1 MCCVYVGERGGGEGG
16 IVCLCVHMYHL
27 CVTCIP
33 DTSFNSPSGCP
44 GEPHVYQKDIEE
56 LSDSANSAK
65 IWLQLFIQWWVEYS
79 SNYDEVCPWLK
90 GAESQLEQLVVREE
104 SIQSPPVSPK
114 GLLQDAKVGV

>member
-1 MCCVYVGERGGGEGG
+1 MCSCV
-16 IVCLCVHMYHL
+16 CVHMYHL
-27 CVTCIP
+27 CITC
-33 DTSFNSPSGCP
+33 
-44 GEPHVYQKDIEE
+44 VYQIPHSTLPQVVQVDHMFAIEE
-56 LSDSANSAK
+56 LSDFANSAK

-90 GAESQLEQLVVREE
+90 GAESRLEQLVVREE

>member
-1 MCCVYVGERGGGEGG
+1 M
-16 IVCLCVHMYHL
+16 CVHMYHL
-27 CVTCIP
+27 CNMCIS
-33 DTSFNSPSGCP
+33 DTSFNSPSGCS
-44 GEPHVYQKDIEE
+44 GEPHVYHKDIEE